1 MPKLLK
7 YVSVNVGVSVDE
19 NLNKIEKKIIGLVLK
34 DPTLIAEKISDH
46 IEKSKRT
53 AERYLK
59 ALQEKGYI
67 ERIGSDKKGNWKVI
81 K

>member
-19 NLNKIEKKIIGLVLK
+19 NLNEIEKKIIGLVLN
-34 DPTLIAEKISDH
+34 DPTLTAEKISGH
-46 IEKSKRT
+46 IEKSNRN

-59 ALQEKGYI
+59 ALQEKWYI

>member
-7 YVSVNVGVSVDE
+7 YVGVNVGVSVDE
-19 NLNKIEKKIIGLVLK
+19 NLNEIERKIIGLVLN
-34 DPTLIAEKISDH
+34 DPTLTAKKISGY

-53 AERYLK
+53 VERYLK

-67 ERIGSDKKGNWKVI
+67 ERIGTDKKGNWKVI

>member
-7 YVSVNVGVSVDE
+7 YVGVNVGVNVDE
-19 NLNKIEKKIIGLVLK
+19 NLNDIERKIIGLALN
-34 DPTLIAEKISDH
+34 DPTLTAEKISGH

-59 ALQEKGYI
+59 ALQEKRYI
-67 ERIGSDKKGNWKVI
+67 ERIGTDKKGNWKVI

>member
-7 YVSVNVGVSVDE
+7 YVGVNVGVSVDE
-19 NLNKIEKKIIGLVLK
+19 NLNEIERKISGLILN
-34 DPTLIAEKISDH
+34 DPTLTAEKISDNV
-46 IEKSKRT
+46 EKSKRT

-59 ALQEKGYI
+59 ALQEKGFI
-67 ERIGSDKKGNWKVI
+67 ERVGANKNGYWKVI

>member
-7 YVSVNVGVSVDE
+7 YVGVNVGVSVDE
-19 NLNKIEKKIIGLVLK
+19 NLNEIERKIIGLVLN
-34 DPTLIAEKISDH
+34 DPTLTVEKISGH

-59 ALQEKGYI
+59 ALQEKDILKESELIKKEI
-67 ERIGSDKKGNWKVI
+67 EK
-81 K
+81 